1 MKIKPYVEN
10 FLAPEYKG
18 NGLDIYLQEDVTL
31 NPSEPTK
38 IKLGFATEIPSG
50 HIAMLVPRSS
60 AGAIH
65 GIHLRNTVG
74 VIDEDYRGE
83 WIAWTTID
91 GNEPKTFH
99 RGERLFQA
107 LLVPVAKSRVTIVK
121 QLSETER
128 GEGGF
133 GSTGK

>member
-1 MKIKPYVEN
+1 M
-10 FLAPEYKG
+10 
-18 NGLDIYLQEDVTL
+18 
-31 NPSEPTK
+31 
-38 IKLGFATEIPSG
+38 
-50 HIAMLVPRSS
+50 
-60 AGAIH
+60 
-65 GIHLRNTVG
+65 
-74 VIDEDYRGE
+74 IDEDYRGE

-107 LLVPVAKSRVTIVK
+107 LLVPVAKSRVTVVK

>member
-31 NPSEPTK
+31 NPEEPTK

-107 LLVPVAKSRVTIVK
+107 LLVPITKSRVTVVK